1 MLKFISCYNKR
12 KRNFIIMDYS
22 IKYNKLIEFAKS
34 QNRSKKKSKIYFEEH
49 HIKPASFCRV
59 SKRYGEISEFMFDMN
74 ADEADNLVLLTLDEH
89 ITAHAYLYM
98 IYGQKMAFAF
108 FSMVNVNQE
117 TFDINEMPMICEIYS
132 QARTAYINDLSARMK
147 TDLNPAKN
155 PENRQKMSAA
165 KKIAYLGSGNPNY
178 GKTGINSPLF
188 GTSHLTDVGRQ
199 LISDRMK
206 SNNPMK
212 NSEVATRVS
221 EANKGKRTGS
231 QNTNFQGWWITP
243 LGTFE
248 STSVAGKHHNV
259 HPETIRNRCYSA
271 RPKWAGWSFQP
282 K

>member
-1 MLKFISCYNKR
+1 
-12 KRNFIIMDYS
+12 MDYS
-22 IKYNKLIEFAKS
+22 IKYDELIEFAKS
-34 QNRSKKKSKIYFEEH
+34 QNRSKKKSKTYFEEH

-59 SKRYGEISEFMFDMN
+59 SKRYGEISEFMFDVN
-74 ADEADNLVLLTLDEH
+74 ADETDNLVLLTLNEH

-117 TFDINEMPMICEIYS
+117 TFDINNLPIICELYA

-155 PENRQKMSAA
+155 PINQQKMSAA
-165 KKIAYLGSGNPNY
+165 KKTAYLGSGNPNY
-178 GKTGINSPLF
+178 GKTGINSPLY
-188 GTSHLTDVGRQ
+188 GTSHLTDDGRKI
-199 LISDRMK
+199 ISDHMK

-212 NSEVATRVS
+212 NPEVSKRVS
-221 EANKGKRTGS
+221 EANKGKRMGS

-243 LGTFE
+243 HGKFE
-248 STSVAGKHHNV
+248 STTSAAVACGLSA
-259 HPETIRNRCYSA
+259 EGLRRRCHSS
-271 RPKWAGWSFQP
+271 REKWAEWYFQP